1 MGQPLSYS
9 TNLFYLCTIN
19 PKRMERS
26 PAPTI
31 QKRRI
36 DSIDLFK
43 GIAIIV
49 IAWKHTIHPQC
60 LDLVNVSSLFFIIS
74 GIFIKDEPFLPFL
87 RKKIRTILV
96 PFLFFYLLS
105 YLARIVFYIGH
116 HRTLCGFDWGILWD
130 LFTISDKAH
139 YLSVN
144 IPLWFLVCLFVM
156 EIIFWGLNRILKET
170 KARTYVL
177 LAIIAVLYLF
187 FEPIENWRTPLMLN
201 TAIECLPY
209 FIMGN
214 LFGLAISH
222 YLIEA
227 TRPRFF
233 IAVISIVL
241 FTALQYL
248 PFDISVLPLFKSL
261 SLFMALLAML
271 SYVEGNQSVIA
282 RFVRTFGE
290 SSLLIMG
297 VHVII
302 LAPLQPI
309 ATAITGSSNLLAGA
323 IALTLT
329 LLVIYLLIPVV
340 NKYIPWAVGKKK

>member
-1 MGQPLSYS
+1 
-9 TNLFYLCTIN
+9 
-19 PKRMERS
+19 MERS

-130 LFTISDKAH
+130 LFTISDNAH

-156 EIIFWGLNRILKET
+156 EIIFWGLNRIL
-170 KARTYVL
+170 
-177 LAIIAVLYLF
+177 
-187 FEPIENWRTPLMLN
+187 
-201 TAIECLPY
+201 
-209 FIMGN
+209 
-214 LFGLAISH
+214 
-222 YLIEA
+222 
-227 TRPRFF
+227 
-233 IAVISIVL
+233 
-241 FTALQYL
+241 
-248 PFDISVLPLFKSL
+248 
-261 SLFMALLAML
+261 
-271 SYVEGNQSVIA
+271 
-282 RFVRTFGE
+282 
-290 SSLLIMG
+290 
-297 VHVII
+297 
-302 LAPLQPI
+302 
-309 ATAITGSSNLLAGA
+309 
-323 IALTLT
+323 
-329 LLVIYLLIPVV
+329 
-340 NKYIPWAVGKKK
+340 